1 MVRKNSAQSIPT
13 QGRNMQGV
21 RLMNVEDGERVV
33 GVVYSWLLTALAN
46 STFKIKN
53 KEEEN

>member
-33 GVVYSWLLTALAN
+33 GVDIFPATN
-46 STFKIKN
+46 STGK
-53 KEEEN
+53 